1 MHAGVRKTFCLLV
14 VLSVVLAVSTL
25 TRPAEASIVKP
36 FALNYDEVVYGDFLY
51 AGNGVLRCPSAG
63 DHAPAT
69 TGNGPEACAD
79 AAKRTTSKA
88 GDDFFLRWSDVD
100 NDAGTFDSAK
110 ASVTIP
116 PGAKI
121 AFARLNWAGNTG
133 VYTTAPGVV
142 SKTKMCQSR
151 NGDTPAILPAG
162 VPEHQTVRL
171 GIGAAKPVDV
181 PPAAYAEDAL
191 DTVTGGQY
199 YSAYADV
206 TSQFTAAA
214 TGRELDLTVGNVWAP
229 QGFGCVGG
237 WSIAV
242 VYAYPERNP
251 DYAPEKREVFVYD
264 GHVRQRGSD
273 PVADTAITGFR
284 AAAADAHVG
293 VTAYDGDWGVAG
305 DRFLINDT
313 PAAEPA
319 TGSTSDFFISDADG
333 AADPAAKNN
342 FSVDAKSFNTDA
354 VPAGATSAKLGF
366 AAGADDFLAQ
376 NLAFSTPVPEL
387 RISQRAEPA
396 VAHAGDAVTFTV
408 AVANP
413 GPADATDV
421 KVTDDAFP
429 ACAKTLGA
437 LAAGRTASYT
447 CTATAS
453 GDDFTNTAKVTGTSA
468 SGEPVD
474 GLATASVDVV
484 HPAIGVTVTA
494 DKPAYRAGD
503 PVTFGIAVTNTGDV
517 PLTSV
522 AVTDPKSATCARTLP
537 GPLNPGGSSTFT
549 CTAKAPIP
557 DGVNSVAVSGA
568 DSLGKQVTASA
579 DAPVRTIAPAIEVTK
594 TPSAPVV
601 HAGEPVTWTVAVH
614 NTGDS
619 PLTAVRLTDDTTA
632 DCSRTFDSLDA
643 GATQTYTCTANPPK
657 TTATSLTATGTDL
670 SGQPVTD
677 TAAAKV
683 TVINPALTVEQSAAP
698 AVAREGDLITFT
710 ITVGNT
716 GDVPLTDLQVA
727 DDRAHACAKQLGTL
741 EPKARQTY
749 TCTAPAPAD
758 DLAATAVATGT
769 DPLGRTL
776 KVTGD
781 ATVDVIHPGVKIGQV
796 ATPTQVRQGDTV
808 TWTITVTNTGDV
820 PLTAATVT
828 DDLVP
833 GCAKPLGTLAPRTET
848 AYGCTTT
855 AGATGLANTANV
867 SGADPLGRPVADAAT
882 ATFTVQHPALTLAV
896 DVQGGPFRQGDPVQ
910 FQVTAKNTGDV
921 PLAGLHVSDPAVADC
936 ARASDLLAPGATW
949 TYPCTT
955 PAPADDFTST
965 ATIVATPPVGPV
977 VSASGEDAVDVIHP
991 AVAITETAT
1000 PAVVRAGDTVT
1011 FTLTV
1016 TNSGDTPLRDVL
1028 VDDPRTPDCVKRLG
1042 TLEAQVKQTYTCTQV
1057 AGETD
1062 FTATARVNATD
1073 VTGRPVVASAE
1084 AAVDVIHPA
1093 IAVTMSAAPAQVREG
1108 DTVSFTLVV
1117 GNTGDVPLTDV
1128 SIVDDRTPSCAQPIG
1143 SLLPGAQV
1151 RHECKITA
1159 GTDSFTNTAT
1169 TSGKDP
1175 IGRPVTASADATV
1188 TVLRPGLAI
1197 TNAIKGGPFRTG
1209 DTVTFTIGLT
1219 NTGDTTLTA
1228 VTVADEAAPA
1238 CARKFDKLEAK
1249 QQQTF
1254 DCTTTAPADD
1264 VTNTVKATG
1273 EAPTG
1278 PPATATADAKVDV
1291 IHPAVKVTEDPTPKQ
1306 VRAGD
1311 EVTFAVVVTN
1321 TGDVPLTSVSAVG
1334 QEPRCAEK
1342 FDRIDVGAVQTY
1354 QCTRTAPADDFTD
1367 VTTVTGADPTARPVV
1382 ATATAPVDVIHPEL
1396 ALMKDATP
1404 YEVREGDTVTFSI
1417 LVKNTGDVA
1426 LTDLSVVDDRTP
1438 ACAHTEP
1445 SLPVDG
1451 EATYTCTIV
1460 AGKQGFTGTAEATA
1474 LDPVKRPVTASG
1486 DAAFVVQHP
1495 ALTLTKTVQGGPF
1508 KPGDPVSFEVVV
1520 TNTGDVELHAVAVTD
1535 ETAPGCARAVG
1546 TLPVTGF
1553 LRYPCTMT
1561 APGKTVTSTAK
1572 ATGTPPVGDLVT
1584 AEGSAEVR
1592 VGTDSVTGGFRYE

>member
-1 MHAGVRKTFCLLV
+1 MHAGVRKAFRLLV
-14 VLSVVLAVSTL
+14 VLSVVFAVSAI

-63 DHAPAT
+63 EHAPAT
-69 TGNGPEACAD
+69 TGNGPETCAD
-79 AAKRTTSKA
+79 AAKRTASKV

-100 NDAGTFDSAK
+100 NDPGTFDSAK
-110 ASVTIP
+110 ASVAIP

-162 VPEHQTVRL
+162 SPDHQPVRL
-171 GIGAAKPVDV
+171 GIGAAKPVDI
-181 PPAAYAEDAL
+181 PAAAYTEDAL
-191 DTVTGGQY
+191 DTLAGGQY

-206 TSQFTAAA
+206 TSQFKAVPTGTA
-214 TGRELDLTVGNVWAP
+214 LDLTVGNVWAP

-237 WSIAV
+237 WSIV
-242 VYAYPERNP
+242 LVYAYPERNP

-264 GHVRQRGSD
+264 GHVRQRGAD
-273 PVADTAITGFR
+273 PVTDTTITGFR

-293 VTAYDGDWGVAG
+293 VTAYDGDWGVSG

-333 AADPAAKNN
+333 ADDPVAKNN
-342 FSVDAKSFNTDA
+342 FSVDAKSFNTDS

-396 VAHAGDAVTFTV
+396 VVHAGDAVTFTV
-408 AVANP
+408 AVENP
-413 GPADATDV
+413 GPGDATDV
-421 KVTDDAFP
+421 KVADDAFP

-437 LAAGRTASYT
+437 LAAGRTTSYT

-453 GDDFTNTAKVTGTSA
+453 ADDFTNTAKVTGTSA
-468 SGEPVD
+468 SAEPVD
-474 GLATASVDVV
+474 GVATASVDVV
-484 HPAIGVTVTA
+484 HPAIGVTGTA

-503 PVTFGIAVTNTGDV
+503 AVTFGIAVTNTGDV
-517 PLTSV
+517 PLTSMVV
-522 AVTDPKSATCARTLP
+522 ADAKSATCARTLP

-557 DGVNSVAVSGA
+557 DGVNTVAVTGT
-568 DSLGKQVTASA
+568 DSLGKQVTAST
-579 DAPVRTIAPAIEVTK
+579 DASAPTIAPAIDVTK
-594 TPSAPVV
+594 TPNAPVV
-601 HAGEPVTWTVAVH
+601 HAGEPVTWTVTVH

-619 PLTAVRLTDDTTA
+619 PLTAVRLADGTTT
-632 DCSRTFDSLDA
+632 DCSRTFDSLAA

-657 TTATSLTATGTDL
+657 TTTTSLTATGTDL

-677 TAAAKV
+677 TAASTV
-683 TVINPALTVEQSAAP
+683 TVINPALTVQQSAAP

-710 ITVGNT
+710 ITIGNT
-716 GDVPLTDLQVA
+716 GDVPLTAVQVA
-727 DDRAHACAKQLGTL
+727 DDRVPACAKQLGTL
-741 EPKARQTY
+741 EPQARQTY
-749 TCTAPAPAD
+749 TCTAPAPGD
-758 DLAATAVATGT
+758 DLAATAVATGI
-769 DPLGRTL
+769 DPLGSTL

-781 ATVDVIHPGVKIGQV
+781 AAVDVIHPAVKIGQV
-796 ATPTQVRQGDTV
+796 ATPTQVRVGDTV

-820 PLTAATVT
+820 PLTAVAVT

-833 GCAKPLGTLAPRTET
+833 GCAKPLGTLAPHTET

-896 DVQGGPFRQGDPVQ
+896 DVQGGPFRPGDPMP

-921 PLAGLHVSDPAVADC
+921 PLAGLYVADAAAADC
-936 ARASDLLAPGATW
+936 ARASDLLAPGAAW
-949 TYPCTT
+949 TYSCTG

-965 ATIVATPPVGPV
+965 ATIIATPPVGPV
-977 VSASGEDAVDVIHP
+977 VSASDKDAVDVIHP
-991 AVAITETAT
+991 AVAITETAA

-1011 FTLTV
+1011 FTLAV

-1028 VDDPRTPDCVKRLG
+1028 VDDPSAPDCVKRLG
-1042 TLEAQVKQTYTCTQV
+1042 TLEPQAKQTYTCAQV
-1057 AGETD
+1057 AGESD
-1062 FTATARVNATD
+1062 FTATARVNGTD
-1073 VTGRPVVASAE
+1073 VTGRPVIASAE
-1084 AAVDVIHPA
+1084 AAVDVVHPA
-1093 IAVTMSAAPAQVREG
+1093 IALTLSAAPAQAREG
-1108 DTVSFTLVV
+1108 DTVTFTLVIR
-1117 GNTGDVPLTDV
+1117 NTGDVPLTKT

-1143 SLLPGAQV
+1143 DLLPGAQV

-1159 GTDSFTNTAT
+1159 GSDSFTNTAT
-1169 TSGKDP
+1169 TSGNDP
-1175 IGRPVTASADATV
+1175 TGRPVTASADATV

-1197 TNAIKGGPFRTG
+1197 TNAVKGPFRTG
-1209 DTVTFTIGLT
+1209 DTVTFTIGLI
-1219 NTGDTTLTA
+1219 NTGDTALTA
-1228 VTVADEAAPA
+1228 VTVTDDLAPA
-1238 CARKFDKLEAK
+1238 CARKFDKLDPR

-1264 VTNTVKATG
+1264 VTNTVKAAG

-1291 IHPAVKVTEDPTPKQ
+1291 IHPAVKITEDPTPKQ

-1321 TGDVPLTSVSAVG
+1321 TGDVPLTAVSAVG
-1334 QEPRCAEK
+1334 QEPRCAKK

-1354 QCTRTAPADDFTD
+1354 QCARTAPADDFTD

-1382 ATATAPVDVIHPEL
+1382 ATAAAPVDVIHPEL

-1417 LVKNTGDVA
+1417 LVKNTGDVE
-1426 LTDLSVVDDRTP
+1426 LTDLSVVDDQTP
-1438 ACAHTEP
+1438 SCAHKEP
-1445 SLPVDG
+1445 SLAVDA
-1451 EATYTCTIV
+1451 EATYTCTTV

-1495 ALTLTKTVQGGPF
+1495 ALTVTKTVQGGPF

-1535 ETAPGCARAVG
+1535 ETAPGCARSVG
-1546 TLPVTGF
+1546 TLPVTGY

-1592 VGTDSVTGGFRYE
+1592 VGADSGWRGFRYE